1 MIVLKTQDEI
11 RTLHECNRIVQEVL
25 DEVERGVALGV
36 TTLELDRIAE
46 KAVKARG
53 ARPAFKGY
61 RGYPRSLCTSVNYEV
76 VHGIPDAKVA
86 LKVGDIVGVDFGSA
100 YRGFCGDAAR
110 TLKVGA
116 VGGAAEALIG
126 TAWRS
131 LRNAVKAAV
140 PGNRVGDISSAI
152 QTTVEADGF
161 SVVRDFVG
169 HGIGRDLHE
178 DPQVPNY
185 GTPGTGPRL
194 RAGMVLAIEPMINA
208 GGWEVEVAANGWT
221 AVTKDRSLS
230 AHVEYSVAVTDGG
243 PVVLGITKESW

>member
-25 DEVERGVALGV
+25 DEVERGVAPGV

-53 ARPAFKGY
+53 AKPAFKGY
-61 RGYPRSLCTSVNYEV
+61 RGYPRSLCTSVNHEV

-86 LKVGDIVGVDFGSA
+86 LNEGDIVGIDFGTLFK
-100 YRGFCGDAAR
+100 GFCGDAAR
-110 TLKVGA
+110 TVKVGA
-116 VGGAAEALIG
+116 VSGAAEALIG
-126 TAWRS
+126 TAWRA
-131 LRNAVKAAV
+131 LRNAVRAAV

-221 AVTKDRSLS
+221 AMTKDRSLS